1 MKPMPRTKYIYYGF
15 IGYLYVG
22 GSSSSFNFQEEQI
35 LELSFSFF
43 LFFVKLYYNDTTVD
57 RE

>member
-1 MKPMPRTKYIYYGF
+1 MPWTKYIYYGF

-43 LFFVKLYYNDTTVD
+43 FLSNFIIMTLQ
-57 RE
+57 